1 MSTVLIV
8 APIVV
13 ASWPAIT
20 AAVTAAIGT
29 IGFTLV
35 RAEANASLDQ
45 NSEKKSVSKREV
57 IEIEESEILAAAAGV
72 AEQLV
77 VERDGVRATFS
88 RDARGALKL
97 CVEGHHLSK
106 SELRAIG
113 EELIGRVT
121 QQYAYHRIMTEL
133 KERNMTVVDEQLT
146 TEQSVKIRVRN
157 F

>member
-29 IGFTLV
+29 LGFTLV
-35 RAEANASLDQ
+35 RAEVHS
-45 NSEKKSVSKREV
+45 SVQQKARMNREI
-57 IEIEESEILAAAAGV
+57 IEVEESEILAGATGV
-72 AEQLV
+72 AQQLV

-97 CVEGHHLSK
+97 CVEGDHLSK

-121 QQYAYHRIMTEL
+121 QQYAYHRIVTEL

>member
-1 MSTVLIV
+1 MSSVLIV

-13 ASWPAIT
+13 ASWPVIS

-29 IGFTLV
+29 LGFTLV
-35 RAEANASLDQ
+35 RSELNASVQ
-45 NSEKKSVSKREV
+45 QTTQGKSSNREV
-57 IEIEESEILAAAAGV
+57 IEVEESEILAGATGV
-72 AEQLV
+72 SQQLV

-97 CVEGHHLSK
+97 CVDGHHLSK
-106 SELRAIG
+106 SQLRAIG

-121 QQYAYHRIMTEL
+121 QQYAYHHIMSEL
-133 KERNMTVVDEQLT
+133 KERNMTVVDEQMT

>member
-13 ASWPAIT
+13 ASWPVIT

-29 IGFTLV
+29 LGFTLA
-35 RAEANASLDQ
+35 RAELNAS
-45 NSEKKSVSKREV
+45 VSQQSQTKTSNREV
-57 IEIEESEILAAAAGV
+57 IEVEESEILAGATGV
-72 AEQLV
+72 AQQLV

-97 CVEGHHLSK
+97 CVEGSHLSK
-106 SELRAIG
+106 SQLRAVG
-113 EELIGRVT
+113 EELIGAVT

-133 KERNMTVVDEQLT
+133 KERNLTVVDEEMT
-146 TEQSVKIRVRN
+146 TERSVKIRVRN